1 MVISATEALRKGW
14 CYVRVAAIRYKTGC
28 SETDAFSSP
37 GITAC
42 PLSYQFPSVSPF
54 PAQRR
59 SASTAGPLSICLP
72 MAVAVAF
79 TFWDDS
85 MVFVLVQSLDHGV
98 LAAIQHAEVAGGAG
112 ALSGPKGPEELAV
125 LVIGEW
131 RAQLLCL
138 SNPRAPT

>member
-14 CYVRVAAIRYKTGC
+14 CYVRVAAIRCKTGC

-37 GITAC
+37 GITAY

-54 PAQRR
+54 PAQRC
-59 SASTAGPLSICLP
+59 STAGPLSICLP
-72 MAVAVAF
+72 TALAVAF

-85 MVFVLVQSLDHGV
+85 MVFILVQSLDHGV
-98 LAAIQHAEVAGGAG
+98 LAAVQHAEVAGGAG